1 MLQFSKCTLVFLSII
16 SLVSAGDTG
25 ETLKAARKAEK
36 SGQVE
41 RAFQLYAEIAAQEAG
56 QAPVSSGGSSADAS
70 VDGDPDDPGEPALG
84 VITPKELAE
93 ARIPQP
99 PQRLK
104 PSAVITD
111 FDIRGDD
118 KTIYEQVAKA
128 YGYLVV
134 FDKDFQPSPPLRF
147 KMSGVDY
154 REALHALEAVT
165 STFIVPA
172 ADRLFLV
179 ARDTAPKRT
188 ELESTMSIMI
198 PLPDTVQVQEAQEI
212 ALAVRSTMDIQ
223 RLIVDAAQR
232 AVLIRDRV
240 SKVRPA
246 QMIFEDLLQHR
257 AEIMIELEFLSANGT
272 SALKYGLS
280 LPTSFPLVDFGR
292 IGSGNILPSIP
303 SGITKFLVFGGG
315 STFFGIGI
323 TNAQL
328 FASVSRSQAS
338 SIMKSQML
346 SVDGQPATLH
356 LGDKYPIVSSIYS
369 GTGTLG
375 GSGFPPSVTFEDLG
389 VVLKITPHA
398 HGLEAVSLDVEAE
411 FKTLSGSTFND
422 IPVIVTRKFQTKVR
436 LETGQ
441 WAVMAGLMT
450 NSKSKS
456 QSGLAGL
463 SSIPLLGALLRQ
475 NTVDSQNTE
484 MLLVI
489 KPRLVNLPP
498 TEMLT
503 HTLWVGS
510 ETRPVTPL

>member
-1 MLQFSKCTLVFLSII
+1 M
-16 SLVSAGDTG
+16 
-25 ETLKAARKAEK
+25 KAARKAEK
-36 SGQVE
+36 SGQGE
-41 RAFQLYAEIAAQEAG
+41 RAFQLYAEVAAHEVAHIETH
-56 QAPVSSGGSSADAS
+56 AD
-70 VDGDPDDPGEPALG
+70 DPDDTTLG
-84 VITPKELAE
+84 VITAKELFD
-93 ARIPQP
+93 ARHPQP
-99 PQRLK
+99 PPRLT
-104 PSAVITD
+104 PSAVTTD
-111 FDIRGDD
+111 FDIRGDV

-134 FDKDFQPSPPLRF
+134 FDRDFQAAPQLRF
-147 KMSGVDY
+147 KISGVGY

-179 ARDTAPKRT
+179 AKDTAQKRT
-188 ELESTMSIMI
+188 ELESTVAIMI
-198 PLPDTVQVQEAQEI
+198 PLPETVQVQEAQEI
-212 ALAVRSTMDIQ
+212 AQAVRSIMEIQ
-223 RLIVDAAQR
+223 RLIVDSAQH

-246 QMIFEDLLQHR
+246 QMIFDDLLQHR
-257 AEIMIELEFLSANGT
+257 AEVMIELEFLSANRT
-272 SALKYGLS
+272 SALKYGLQ

-292 IGSGNILPSIP
+292 IGAGNILPSLP
-303 SGITKFLVFGGG
+303 SVVTKFLVFGGG
-315 STFFGIGI
+315 RTFFGVGI
-323 TNAQL
+323 TDAQL
-328 FASVSRSQAS
+328 FASISRSQAS
-338 SIMKSQML
+338 SVLKSQML
-346 SVDGQPATLH
+346 SLDGQPATLH

-369 GTGTLG
+369 STGNLG

-411 FKTLSGSTFND
+411 FKTLSGSTYND
-422 IPVIVTRKFQTKVR
+422 IPVIVTRKFSTKVR

-450 NSKSKS
+450 HTKSKS

-463 SSIPLLGALLRQ
+463 SSIPLLGALFRQ
-475 NTVDSQNTE
+475 NSVDSENTD

-503 HTLWVGS
+503 HPLWVGS
-510 ETRPVTPL
+510 ETRPMTPL